1 MKGAPVAKV
10 PEIRDLGL
18 IGDQKTVAVLD
29 RWGSILWYCPRR
41 FDRASL
47 FAALLDPN
55 KGGVWDIQLPH
66 AVATERRYVGDSAI
80 LETSL
85 SLQGHP
91 FTITDWM
98 PAGDSSP
105 SGICRRFSIAP
116 CDTDIVISPAPNYAQ
131 DALEL
136 EVTGQGVCVN
146 GQHWLYASH
155 PIWVKDQTASFKVP
169 KGECGWAVLV
179 DEAIERPSAS
189 LLESWYDSTLS
200 YWNKI
205 ATRIHYKGPYVR
217 QIADSLRALRLLTY
231 APNGGVIAAAT
242 TSLPEVLG
250 GSRNYDYRYV
260 WLRDTGMI
268 VSAMVRAGS
277 AGIDEKRFLEFICAS
292 QQPDPNQ
299 PLLPPFMSL
308 DFQSAPS
315 TQELP
320 LAGYRSS
327 SPVLMGNTAGQQLQL
342 DGFGNVLLA
351 AKLIYG
357 RHDTRDHWETVEKI
371 ADFLAEHWHEP
382 DHGIW
387 EENEKAQYTLGKVI
401 SSCGLRYISEC
412 TEDQAQ
418 AERWRN
424 TAHEIQRYV
433 ASHCLNS
440 EGAYAAIAGQEAVD
454 VSAVLFPIWGFAAA
468 DASEITATL
477 RVLERDYCQS
487 DLYWRHLENFDS
499 RKEGAFLAGTI
510 WVAQYWIMRNDQV
523 RASRI
528 LDAALTY
535 SNDLGFFAEEADPQ
549 TGEMLGNI
557 PQAFTHAALIGAVV
571 DYKSA
576 FQSTHERTHIP
587 ANCSENLKA

>member
-1 MKGAPVAKV
+1 MLKA

-29 RWGSILWYCPRR
+29 RWGSVLWYCPRR
-41 FDRASL
+41 FDYPSL
-47 FAALLDPN
+47 CAALLDPDN
-55 KGGVWDIQLPH
+55 GGVWHIRIPN
-66 AVATERRYVGDSAI
+66 AVATGRRYVQDSAI

-85 SLQGHP
+85 SFKDQP

-98 PAGDSSP
+98 PAGDCSP
-105 SGICRRFSIAP
+105 NGICRRFSTAP
-116 CDTDIVISPAPNYAQ
+116 SDVQIVLSPAPGYAR
-131 DALEL
+131 DALKF
-136 EVTGQGVCVN
+136 EVADQCVCIN
-146 GQHWLYASH
+146 GEHWLHASH
-155 PIWVKDQTASFKVP
+155 PISVNDRSVCFTLP
-169 KGECGWAVLV
+169 KGESGWAVLV
-179 DEAIERPSAS
+179 DGAVERPTAS
-189 LLESWYDSTLS
+189 LLQSWYDSTLS
-200 YWNKI
+200 YWNEI
-205 ATRIHYKGPYVR
+205 ATRIHYEGPYIQ

-277 AGIDEKRFLEFICAS
+277 KGIDEKRFLEFICAS
-292 QQPDPNQ
+292 LQADPNK
-299 PLLPPFMSL
+299 PPLPPFMSL

-315 TQELP
+315 TQVLP
-320 LAGYRSS
+320 LAGYRAS
-327 SPVLMGNTAGQQLQL
+327 SPVLIGNTAGQQLQL

-357 RHDTRDHWETVEKI
+357 QHDTRDHWETVSKI
-371 ADFLAEHWHEP
+371 ADFLAEHWRQP

-387 EENEKAQYTLGKVI
+387 EEDEKEQYTLGKVI
-401 SSCGLRYISEC
+401 ASCGLRYIAEF
-412 TEDQAQ
+412 TDDKAQ

-424 TAHEIQRYV
+424 TAREIQEYV
-433 ASHCLNS
+433 ADHCINA
-440 EGAYAAIAGQEAVD
+440 EGAYATIAGQEAVD
-454 VSAVLFPIWGFAAA
+454 VSAVLFPIWGFVAA
-468 DASEITATL
+468 DTPEMVATL

-510 WVAQYWIMRNDQV
+510 WVAQYWVMRNDLT
-523 RASRI
+523 RARRI
-528 LDAALTY
+528 LDAALAY

-549 TGEMLGNI
+549 SGEMLGNI
-557 PQAFTHAALIGAVV
+557 PQAFTHAALIGAVI
-571 DYKSA
+571 DY
-576 FQSTHERTHIP
+576 ERALQHKP
-587 ANCSENLKA
+587 

>member
-1 MKGAPVAKV
+1 VVTA

-41 FDRASL
+41 FDYASL

-55 KGGVWDIQLPH
+55 KGGVWNIQLPR
-66 AVATERRYVGDSAI
+66 AVATGRRYVGDSAI

-85 SLQGHP
+85 SLQGQP

-105 SGICRRFSIAP
+105 SGVCRRFSITP
-116 CDTDIVISPAPNYAQ
+116 GDTKIDLSPAPNYAQ
-131 DALEL
+131 DALKL
-136 EVTGQGVCVN
+136 EVAGQGVCVN

-155 PIWVKDQTASFKVP
+155 PISVNNQIASFKLP
-169 KGECGWAVLV
+169 KGESGWAMLV
-179 DEAIERPSAS
+179 DGAIEHPSAS
-189 LLESWYDSTLS
+189 LLESWYNSTLS
-200 YWNKI
+200 YWDEI
-205 ATRIHYKGPYVR
+205 ATRIHYEGPYVR
-217 QIADSLRALRLLTY
+217 QIANSLRALRLLTY

-242 TSLPEVLG
+242 TSLPEVPG

-277 AGIDEKRFLEFICAS
+277 TGDDEKRFLEFICAS
-292 QQPDPNQ
+292 RQSDPDK

-308 DFQSAPS
+308 DFKSAPS
-315 TQELP
+315 TKKLP
-320 LAGYRSS
+320 LAGYRGSC
-327 SPVLMGNTAGQQLQL
+327 PVLIGNTAGQQLQL

-401 SSCGLRYISEC
+401 SSCGLRYIAEFA
-412 TEDQAQ
+412 EDEDQ
-418 AERWRN
+418 AERWRG
-424 TAHEIQRYV
+424 TAREIQEYV

-440 EGAYAAIAGQEAVD
+440 EGAYAVIAGEEAVD
-454 VSAVLFPIWGFAAA
+454 VSAVLFPIWGFVAA
-468 DASEITATL
+468 DAPEVAATL
-477 RVLERDYCQS
+477 RVLERDYCRS

-510 WVAQYWIMRNDQV
+510 WVAQYWVMRNDLT
-523 RASRI
+523 RATRI
-528 LDAALTY
+528 LDAALAY

-549 TGEMLGNI
+549 SGEMLGNI
-557 PQAFTHAALIGAVV
+557 PQAFTHAALIGAVI
-571 DYKSA
+571 DYKKA
-576 FQSTHERTHIP
+576 LQSEP
-587 ANCSENLKA
+587 